1 VGLERA
7 DDAGVYRVSDTLALI
22 QTVDFFTPVVDDP
35 YRFGQIAA
43 ANALSDVYAMG
54 GVPKTAMNLVAFPV
68 KEMDLSILRQ
78 IIQGGLDKMTEAGVV
93 LVGGH
98 SIEDKELKYG
108 LSVTGFVHPDR
119 VLTKKNL
126 QPGDRLILT
135 KPLGTG
141 IVNTAVKAG
150 MAPPELVEQVTRLMA
165 ALNRTAAEVMARFDV
180 SACTDVTG
188 FGLLGHLAEMVSGSG
203 RGVRIDSRKVPM
215 AVKVIVDNAASQQN
229 VQRFLESQGFQVT
242 MERQGPDYM
251 VIGTC
256 RSDPGEHA
264 RAATVPEV
272 DAKKIMVLCAADR
285 MGFGDDDLGLKLM
298 VNFLRTLK
306 EMGPELWRLVF
317 VNNGVKLTIDG
328 SEVLA
333 DLKAYENA
341 GLKILVCG
349 TCLNHFKLLERKQV
363 GETTN
368 MLDIVTAA
376 QLADKVITI

>member
-1 VGLERA
+1 MGLERA

-35 YRFGQIAA
+35 YWFGQIAA

-165 ALNRTAAEVMARFDV
+165 ALNCTAAEVMGRFDA

-203 RGVRIDSRKVPM
+203 LGVRIDSRKVPVM
-215 AVKVIVDNAASQQN
+215 VEALTYATMGLIPAGAYRNREFREPMVVFAEAV
-229 VQRFLESQGFQVT
+229 
-242 MERQGPDYM
+242 ERSRQDALFDPQTSGGLLISVRGTQAGGLVEALRDAGVEDPAE
-251 VIGTC
+251 IG
-256 RSDPGEHA
+256 A
-264 RAATVPEV
+264 
-272 DAKKIMVLCAADR
+272 VL
-285 MGFGDDDLGLKLM
+285 
-298 VNFLRTLK
+298 T
-306 EMGPELWRLVF
+306 GPE
-317 VNNGVKLTIDG
+317 
-328 SEVLA
+328 E
-333 DLKAYENA
+333 
-341 GLKILVCG
+341 KIWV
-349 TCLNHFKLLERKQV
+349 V
-363 GETTN
+363 
-368 MLDIVTAA
+368 
-376 QLADKVITI
+376 